1 MSLMLRAFLEN
12 ERGIK
17 RFLSR
22 FFSRAQDVDDLA
34 QETFLR
40 AFAAEA
46 ERDVLS
52 PRAFLYRIAKNLALN
67 ERDRLSNRTTRY
79 MEDFPDPTVLGTR
92 GQVSGEDVVEGR
104 QKMAMFAEAV
114 SALPPQ
120 CRRVFLLRKV
130 HGLSQRDV
138 AQRLG
143 LSVSTVEKHVAL
155 GLLKCSEYLKARGY
169 EVGTGGISGA
179 GAKSVPDP
187 DTDVLP
193 EQETRRGARAYGSK
207 GGLNADV

>member
-1 MSLMLRAFLEN
+1 MSLMLKTFLEN

-22 FFSRAQDVDDLA
+22 FFPRAQDVDDLA

-67 ERDRLSNRTTRY
+67 ERERLSHRTTSFI
-79 MEDFPDPTVLGTR
+79 EDYPDPSVIGASD
-92 GQVSGEDVVEGR
+92 QVSGEDVVEGR
-104 QKMAMFAEAV
+104 QKMAIFAEAI

-130 HGLSQRDV
+130 QGLSQKDV

-143 LSVSTVEKHVAL
+143 LSVSTVEKHLAT
-155 GLLKCSEYLKARGY
+155 GLVKCSEYLKLRGY
-169 EVGTGGISGA
+169 EVGSGPA
-179 GAKSVPDP
+179 AVAN
-187 DTDVLP
+187 LP
-193 EQETRRGARAYGSK
+193 QHYRSK
-207 GGLNADV
+207 GGSNADV